1 VQAPLRDSSALQVRG
16 AAEIQALARADRHDH
31 PVERSRHRLIWLP
44 TLVLLATIAQLAV
57 ATFVPGIE
65 RFADKAFGARL
76 LAYPLMM
83 LVVPAI
89 WWMAVGRRHPER
101 EPPYVAFALIMLGF
115 LVDTTGN
122 SLDLYDSVT
131 WWDDMNHFVNW
142 FFLLSGIGLIIAR
155 DVTPR
160 WVQLLLVT
168 GLGCL
173 LALGWE
179 IGEWYTFIRHGTEL
193 DTAYEDTLG
202 DMTLGSSGA
211 FLAALLVARV
221 ASRR

>member
-1 VQAPLRDSSALQVRG
+1 M
-16 AAEIQALARADRHDH
+16 DRR
-31 PVERSRHRLIWLP
+31 RSLVWLP
-44 TLVLLATIAQLAV
+44 ALVLLLTVAQLAV

-76 LAYPLMM
+76 AAYPVMM
-83 LVVPAI
+83 LLVPAL
-89 WWMAVGRRHPER
+89 WWLVVRRRRPDAD
-101 EPPYVAFALIMLGF
+101 PPHVAFALIMLGF

-122 SLDLYDSVT
+122 SLDLYDSIT
-131 WWDDMNHFVNW
+131 WWDDSNHFVNW
-142 FFLLSGIGLIIAR
+142 FFLLGGLGLVTAR
-155 DVTPR
+155 ELRPAWAQV
-160 WVQLLLVT
+160 LLIT

-202 DMTLGSSGA
+202 DMTLGTCGA
-211 FLAALLVARV
+211 FLAALVVLRV
-221 ASRR
+221 SRGSSRG

>member
-1 VQAPLRDSSALQVRG
+1 VDTGR
-16 AAEIQALARADRHDH
+16 
-31 PVERSRHRLIWLP
+31 RSLWWLP
-44 TLVLLATIAQLAV
+44 ALVLLATVVQLAV

-65 RFADKAFGARL
+65 RFEDKAFGARL
-76 LAYPLMM
+76 LAYPVMM
-83 LVVPAI
+83 LFVPAL
-89 WWMAVGRRHPER
+89 WWVVVKRRHPEA

-122 SLDLYDSVT
+122 SFDLYDRVT

-155 DVTPR
+155 ELRPR
-160 WVQLLLVT
+160 WAQVLLVT

-202 DMTLGSSGA
+202 DMTLGSCGA

>member
-1 VQAPLRDSSALQVRG
+1 MDTGR
-16 AAEIQALARADRHDH
+16 
-31 PVERSRHRLIWLP
+31 RSLWWLP
-44 TLVLLATIAQLAV
+44 ALVLVATVVQLAV

-65 RFADKAFGARL
+65 RFEDKAFGARL
-76 LAYPLMM
+76 LAYPVMM
-83 LVVPAI
+83 LFVPAL
-89 WWMAVGRRHPER
+89 WWVVVKRRHPEA

-122 SLDLYDSVT
+122 SFDLYDRVT

-155 DVTPR
+155 ELRPR
-160 WVQLLLVT
+160 WAQVLLVT

-202 DMTLGSSGA
+202 DMTLGSCGA

>member
-1 VQAPLRDSSALQVRG
+1 MMPAMTQGVD
-16 AAEIQALARADRHDH
+16 
-31 PVERSRHRLIWLP
+31 RSRRGLIWLP
-44 TLVLLATIAQLAV
+44 ALVLVATVAQLAV
-57 ATFVPGIE
+57 ATWVPGID

-76 LAYPLMM
+76 AAYPVMM
-83 LVVPAI
+83 LLVPAI
-89 WWMAVGRRHPER
+89 WWVAVKRRRPEAV
-101 EPPYVAFALIMLGF
+101 PPYVAFALIMLGF

-122 SLDLYDSVT
+122 SFDLYDSVT

-155 DVTPR
+155 DVRPR

-179 IGEWYTFIRHGTEL
+179 LGEWYTFIRHGTEL

-211 FLAALLVARV
+211 FLAALLVTR
-221 ASRR
+221 ASRAT

>member
-1 VQAPLRDSSALQVRG
+1 MTRRC
-16 AAEIQALARADRHDH
+16 
-31 PVERSRHRLIWLP
+31 PVWVP
-44 TLVLLATIAQLAV
+44 VLVLVLTVAQLAV
-57 ATFVPGIE
+57 AEYVPGIE
-65 RFADKAFGARL
+65 RFADKAFTARL
-76 LAYPLMM
+76 IAYPVLM
-83 LVVPAI
+83 LLVPAV
-89 WWMAVGRRHPER
+89 WWLTVKRRRPEA

-115 LVDTTGN
+115 LVDVTGN
-122 SLDLYDSVT
+122 SLDLYDSVG

-179 IGEWYTFIRHGTEL
+179 LGEWYTFIRHGTEL

-202 DMTLGSSGA
+202 DETLGTLGA
-211 FLAALLVARV
+211 LCAGLLVAFGPLRKDTV
-221 ASRR
+221 R

>member
-1 VQAPLRDSSALQVRG
+1 MMRR
-16 AAEIQALARADRHDH
+16 
-31 PVERSRHRLIWLP
+31 VERSRHRWAWLP
-44 TLVLLATIAQLAV
+44 ALVLLATVAQLAV
-57 ATFVPGIE
+57 ATFVPGIG
-65 RFADKAFGARL
+65 RFEDKAFGARL
-76 LAYPLMM
+76 AAYPAMM
-83 LVVPAI
+83 LLVPAI
-89 WWMAVGRRHPER
+89 WWLTVGRRHPEK

-155 DVTPR
+155 NVTPL

-202 DMTLGSSGA
+202 DMTLGSCGA

>member
-1 VQAPLRDSSALQVRG
+1 MDTGRRCLW
-16 AAEIQALARADRHDH
+16 
-31 PVERSRHRLIWLP
+31 WLP
-44 TLVLLATIAQLAV
+44 ALVLLATVVQLAV

-65 RFADKAFGARL
+65 RFEDKAFGARL
-76 LAYPLMM
+76 LAYPVMM
-83 LVVPAI
+83 LFVPAL
-89 WWMAVGRRHPER
+89 WWLVVKRRHPEA

-122 SLDLYDSVT
+122 SLDLYDSVV
-131 WWDDMNHFVNW
+131 WWDDSNHFVNW

-155 DVTPR
+155 ELRPR
-160 WVQLLLVT
+160 WAQVLLVT

-193 DTAYEDTLG
+193 DTAYEDTLA
-202 DMTLGSSGA
+202 DMTLGSCGA
-211 FLAALLVARV
+211 FLAALVVARV
-221 ASRR
+221 ASRQ

>member
-1 VQAPLRDSSALQVRG
+1 MPTAGG
-16 AAEIQALARADRHDH
+16 AIVVEEPTARSLGSGTDARHDRR
-31 PVERSRHRLIWLP
+31 VDRSRHGLIWVP
-44 TLVLLATIAQLAV
+44 ALVLFATVAQLAV
-57 ATFVPGIE
+57 ATWVPGID

-76 LAYPLMM
+76 VAYPVMM
-83 LVVPAI
+83 LFVPAI
-89 WWMAVGRRHPER
+89 WWLAVKRRHPDAT
-101 EPPYVAFALIMLGF
+101 PPYVAFALIMLGF

-155 DVTPR
+155 DLEPR
-160 WVQLLLVT
+160 WAQVLLVT

-179 IGEWYTFIRHGTEL
+179 LGEWYTFIRHGTEL

-202 DMTLGSSGA
+202 DMTLGSCGA
-211 FLAALLVARV
+211 FLAALVVARV
-221 ASRR
+221 ASRQR